1 MVERW
6 NEMIMEIDPTRKYRV
21 LDPKESYSFAKFFEF
36 PYEAEDI
43 LADLDCSLERVELEL
58 AVAPVP
64 DEQINFLRNYILDN
78 LELTTPVAE
87 ISRREFLIAPVVRQ
101 LSLYT
106 QAKISGEYAI
116 RVNQWLKGSL
126 DYYVRTEIGLVIIEA
141 KQSDLT
147 HGFVQLAAELIA
159 LDFKTESSAPILS
172 GVVTSGDLWKFG
184 QFHRQTRKVVEDRN
198 LYQVPRDLELIFKFL
213 AAIAQGKCNN

>member
-1 MVERW
+1 
-6 NEMIMEIDPTRKYRV
+6 MEIDPTRKYRV
-21 LDPKESYSFAKFFEF
+21 LDPKDSYSFAKYFEF
-36 PYEAEDI
+36 SYEVEDI
-43 LADLDCSLERVELEL
+43 LADLDCSFERVELDL
-58 AVAPVP
+58 AVASVP
-64 DEQINFLRNYILDN
+64 DEQINFLRNYIQDN
-78 LELTTPVAE
+78 LKLTTPIAE

-106 QAKISGEYAI
+106 QARISGEYTI

-126 DYYVRTEIGLVIIEA
+126 DYFVRTEAGLIIIEA

-159 LDFKTESSAPILS
+159 LDVKTESAAPILS

-184 QFHRQTRKVVEDRN
+184 EFHRKERKVLEDRN
-198 LYQVPRDLELIFKFL
+198 LYQVPRDLDQIFRML
-213 AAIAQGKCNN
+213 VAIAQGQRNH